1 MVMTERDS
9 ETVLLLREIRDQ
21 QHLQLERQAEA
32 MAMQREQ
39 FEMGKQRLERA
50 DRIQERAEQLQV
62 RSAGVV
68 AFVRKLLWVILPLIL
83 FLVAILIWIV
93 FR

>member
-1 MVMTERDS
+1 MTEPDS

-21 QHLQLERQAEA
+21 QRLQLERQTEA

-39 FEMGKQRLERA
+39 FETGKQRLERA

-68 AFVRKLLWVILPLIL
+68 AFARKLLWMLLPLIA
-83 FLVAILIWIV
+83 FLVAILVWIV